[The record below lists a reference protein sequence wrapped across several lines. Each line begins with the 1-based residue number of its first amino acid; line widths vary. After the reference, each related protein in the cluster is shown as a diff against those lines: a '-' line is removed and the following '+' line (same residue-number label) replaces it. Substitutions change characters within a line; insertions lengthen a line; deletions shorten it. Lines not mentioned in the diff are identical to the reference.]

1 MLKDMH
7 IGVSPLT
14 HKIVAYRG
22 KNGVATDKSDDLT
35 SEAVFSV
42 AHLILMRGEPATVT
56 LDGEQFEL
64 RLHEIKTA
72 NGETS

>member
-14 HKIVAYRG
+14 QKIVAYRG
-22 KNGVATDKSDDLT
+22 KNGVATSKSDDLT

-42 AHLILMRGEPATVT
+42 AHLILMRGEPVTTV
-56 LDGEQFEL
+56 LDGEEFEL
-64 RLHEIKTA
+64 RIHAKA
-72 NGETS
+72 K